1 MKKEGIIKFS
11 LIFGGGLLTFLLLK
25 KFSGGSV
32 SNLTTTKKDF
42 TSKPA
47 PSSYD
52 IENAEIVAKA
62 YTDAMAN
69 QEPASRLTELNK
81 ELAKEFGMRCYIDK
95 SGSVVVC
102 DTSGATILKK

>member
-1 MKKEGIIKFS
+1 MKKEDIIKVS
-11 LIFGGGLLTFLLLK
+11 LMFGGGVLAFLLLK
-25 KFSGGSV
+25 RFNGGSV
-32 SNLTTTKKDF
+32 SNLKTTKDF

-52 IENAEIVAKA
+52 KENAEIVAKA

-69 QEPASRLTELNK
+69 NETPSRLTELNK
-81 ELAKEFGMRCYIDK
+81 ELIKEFGMKCYIDK

-102 DTSGATILKK
+102 DTSGTTILKK

>member
-1 MKKEGIIKFS
+1 MKKEDIIKVS
-11 LIFGGGLLTFLLLK
+11 LMFGGGFLAFLLLK
-25 KFSGGSV
+25 RFNGGSA
-32 SNLTTTKKDF
+32 SNLKTTKDF

-52 IENAEIVAKA
+52 MENAEIVAKA

-69 QEPASRLTELNK
+69 NEPASRLTELNK
-81 ELAKEFGMRCYIDK
+81 ELSKEFGMRCYIDK

-102 DTSGATILKK
+102 DTSGATIMKR